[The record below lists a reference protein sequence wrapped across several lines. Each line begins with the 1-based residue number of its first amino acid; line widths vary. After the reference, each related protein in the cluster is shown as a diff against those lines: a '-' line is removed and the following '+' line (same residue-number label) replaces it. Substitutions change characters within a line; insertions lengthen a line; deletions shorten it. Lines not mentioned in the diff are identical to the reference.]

1 MRAWG
6 WIGAGA
12 GAGGNRAS
20 KPGRSR
26 WLQARALGWLWAPL
40 LTAGPALAAPVLA
53 APNDGL
59 GLWLTT
65 VDSQVLY
72 QPQQA
77 REAVQFLAANG
88 FRRAAVPLYTGG
100 YTTWSLAPKDSPLDI
115 PSDPQLPSPSSTR
128 ELLDALGHEGLE
140 RVGWLEFGLMAPA
153 NAPWLS
159 GRQALLLQD
168 AQGSTLWPES
178 PGLNRVWLNPAL
190 PEVRQALV
198 SLAVKACTQLPL
210 EALQLD
216 DHLGYP
222 ARFGYDPAT
231 LALWRQTAAGA
242 SDPMPAADDPQWT
255 AWRADLITA
264 LLVEIRA
271 AMASACPG
279 VRLSVAPNPQDFSYS
294 NYLADWSRWIREGL
308 VDEVVVQIYRRD
320 PDRVAWELA
329 QPSLAAARGRV
340 PIRIGLLAGL
350 KNQPK
355 DPATLQR
362 ELAVARRM
370 GFAGID
376 LFFYES
382 ARQHFPSSP
391 QPPTP

>member
-1 MRAWG
+1 M
-6 WIGAGA
+6 
-12 GAGGNRAS
+12 
-20 KPGRSR
+20 
-26 WLQARALGWLWAPL
+26 
-40 LTAGPALAAPVLA
+40 
-53 APNDGL
+53 
-59 GLWLTT
+59 
-65 VDSQVLY
+65 LY
-72 QPQQA
+72 QPLQA

-100 YTTWSLAPKDSPLDI
+100 YTTWSLAPEASPLGI
-115 PSDPQLPSPSSTR
+115 PSDPQLPTPSSTR
-128 ELLDALGHEGLE
+128 ELLDALGQQGLE

-153 NAPWLS
+153 NAPWLR
-159 GRQALLLQD
+159 GHEALLLQD
-168 AQGSTLWPES
+168 EQGSTLWPES

-255 AWRADLITA
+255 AWRADLITQ
-264 LLVEIRA
+264 LLVEIRT
-271 AMASACPG
+271 AMANACPG

-294 NYLADWSRWIREGL
+294 SYLADWSRWIREGL

-329 QPSLAAARGRV
+329 QPSLAAARGKV